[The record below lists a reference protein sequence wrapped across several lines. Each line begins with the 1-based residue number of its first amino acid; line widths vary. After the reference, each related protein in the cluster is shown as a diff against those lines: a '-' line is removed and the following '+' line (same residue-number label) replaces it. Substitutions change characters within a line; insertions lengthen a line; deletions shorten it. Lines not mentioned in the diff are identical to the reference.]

1 MSDSVVSGQT
11 SAPLSPRLR
20 ELVRYANTART
31 ELEAFVDAVPAS
43 LHYVRAQSERW
54 SVAEHLEHLGMIE
67 DSIGRLISSM
77 AKQLRA
83 DGAVENEHTS
93 MLNALDRYQLPANT
107 MKLVAPAPYR
117 PTGALTT
124 ADAMEKLR
132 GIRARVLEGVN
143 KANGLDLTKAT
154 YPHPFFGPLTGY
166 EWLLLIAQHELRH
179 LNQMKQDVQKLTAPP
194 SAVAPAASQGSL

>member
-1 MSDSVVSGQT
+1 MSNSAVSGQGA
-11 SAPLSPRLR
+11 APLSPRLT
-20 ELVRYANTART
+20 ELVQYANTARS
-31 ELEAFVDAVPAS
+31 ELESFIEAVPPS
-43 LHYVRAQSERW
+43 QHHVRAESERW
-54 SVAEHLEHLGMIE
+54 SVAEHLEHLGLIE

-83 DGAVENEHTS
+83 DGALETEHTS

-107 MKLVAPAPYR
+107 MKLVAPALYR

-132 GIRARVLEGVN
+132 AIRARVLEGVN
-143 KANGLDLTKAT
+143 KANGLDLAKAT

-179 LNQMKQDVQKLTAPP
+179 LNQMKQDVQKLTALPA
-194 SAVAPAASQGSL
+194 AVAPAASQGSL

>member
-1 MSDSVVSGQT
+1 MSNSAVSGQAA
-11 SAPLSPRLR
+11 APLSPRLT
-20 ELVRYANTART
+20 ELVQYANSARSELESFIEAVPPSQHHVRT
-31 ELEAFVDAVPAS
+31 E
-43 LHYVRAQSERW
+43 SERW
-54 SVAEHLEHLGMIE
+54 SVAEHLEHLGLIE

-83 DGAVENEHTS
+83 DGALETEHTS

-107 MKLVAPAPYR
+107 MKLVAPALYR

-132 GIRARVLEGVN
+132 AIRARVLEGVN

-179 LNQMKQDVQKLTAPP
+179 LNQMKQDVQKLTALPA
-194 SAVAPAASQGSL
+194 AVAPAASQGSL